1 VSLLKQG
8 QTKTVDIQLTFDGQV
23 LSEQSLCTSNNA
35 SIHNLQQLTNKVISL
50 TVIFSQELTALLIIM
65 GDWCIVSLWRNALPN
80 VCQSLTEP
88 FFIYWLTAM
97 CGKAHWSLCHGHCS
111 QNMCIRTSLWVTF
124 QHRNEMALTENIIVE

>member
-35 SIHNLQQLTNKVISL
+35 SIHDLQQLTNKVISL

-65 GDWCIVSLWRNALPN
+65 GDWCIVSLWRNALAN
-80 VCQSLTEP
+80 VCQSLTGP
-88 FFIYWLTAM
+88 FFIY
-97 CGKAHWSLCHGHCS
+97 
-111 QNMCIRTSLWVTF
+111 
-124 QHRNEMALTENIIVE
+124 